1 MKSEFSLSVQYAS
14 GDEGIPQRHRFRR
27 WVAASL
33 EGPAQVTIRIVG
45 LEEGLHLNRD
55 FRGKDYATN
64 VLTFVYEKGIGDI
77 VICAPV
83 IRREALEQ
91 KKDIESHYA
100 HMTVHGI
107 LHLQG
112 YDHEDEQD
120 AAIMESREKAIMA
133 RLGYPNPYGV

>member
-14 GDEGIPQRHRFRR
+14 MEEGIPQRQKFRR
-27 WVAASL
+27 WVSASL
-33 EGPAQVTIRIVG
+33 EGPAQITIRIVD
-45 LEEGLHLNRD
+45 LEEGQHLNRE

-64 VLTFVYEKGIGDI
+64 VLTFVYEKGSGDI

-91 KKDIESHYA
+91 KKSIESHYA

-112 YDHEDEQD
+112 YDHESEMD
-120 AAIMESREKAIMA
+120 AAIMEPKEQAIMA
-133 RLGYPNPYGV
+133 RLGYPDPYGV